1 MFRVRCK
8 FLLLEIVL
16 MVVVKFVIIFF
27 NGIDGVLGLLM
38 ICFGMYGIWINL
50 NCRWG

>member
-1 MFRVRCK
+1 
-8 FLLLEIVL
+8 

-38 ICFGMYGIWINL
+38 ICFGMYGI
-50 NCRWG
+50 